1 MKICHLTVAHG
12 RYDAR
17 ILKRECYSLKKVGH
31 EVILL
36 CADNKPD
43 EVLNGVRIVSW
54 GKKTLSKF
62 QRAKLLLFPRRLAK
76 DALKQN
82 ADIYQFHDLELIVL
96 GLYLKKRGK
105 KVIFDAHEN
114 WEAYITE
121 INFLPKF
128 LSKILSK
135 RLTFFYKKHL
145 NDFDAIFTVSP
156 NMVSNL
162 KQYSD
167 QVYFVPNYPII
178 NHLHEISQQK
188 DQTFIYAGTVYEMS
202 NQKQILQALTR
213 VPAAKYTI
221 VGKINPELKKQLQTM
236 PASKRVTFIDWVS
249 KTDLDQY
256 YSKAL
261 AGLVVFD
268 YVGICCYTE
277 GQLGSNKI
285 FEYMDMGL
293 PVICTDFRLWK
304 ELIIDKYHCG
314 ICVPP
319 GDSKAIAQAMQYIID
334 HKDEAYQM
342 GKNGQKA
349 ISEEFNWGK
358 YEKEFLLRYN
368 D

>member
-1 MKICHLTVAHG
+1 MRICHLTVAHG

-17 ILKRECYSLKKVGH
+17 ILKRECCSLHKAGH

-43 EVLNGVRIVSW
+43 EVLNGVRIISW
-54 GKKTLSKF
+54 GKKVLSKF
-62 QRAKLLLFPRRLAK
+62 QRAKLLLSPRGLAK

-114 WEAYITE
+114 WEAYIRE
-121 INFLPKF
+121 INFSPKF
-128 LSKILSK
+128 FSKILP
-135 RLTFFYKKHL
+135 RMLTFFFRKHL
-145 NDFDAIFTVSP
+145 KDFDAVFTVSP

-167 QVYFVPNYPII
+167 RVYFVPNYPIV
-178 NHLHEISQQK
+178 NQLHETNRKK
-188 DQTFIYAGTVYEMS
+188 DQIFIYAGTVYGMS
-202 NQKQILQALTR
+202 NQKQILQALEQ
-213 VPAAKYTI
+213 VPEAMYTI
-221 VGKINPELKKQLQTM
+221 VGKINPELKKQLQVM
-236 PASKRVTFIDWVS
+236 SASDRVSFIDWVS
-249 KTDLDQY
+249 KTELDQY

-268 YVGICCYTE
+268 YVGICCYAE

-285 FEYMDMGL
+285 FEYMAMGL

-319 GDSKAIAQAMQYIID
+319 GDSKAIARAIQYIID
-334 HKDEAYQM
+334 HKDEAYEM

-349 ISEEFNWGK
+349 ILEEFNWGK